1 MALAWGKCARGEKW
15 KAGRGTSKCQGTGKI
30 VRYNRGTLR
39 VACVT
44 SVSVWFRNKEWG
56 TKVKDCAKNG
66 ASKRAER
73 GWGRKEGKFLPL
85 LNPSLSFFG
94 SRFISRVAKT
104 ENPVPRLSL
113 LRNQRHSMTF
123 SRFIRLIIR
132 DQFLE
137 RSKNFSGHAKANF
150 RIKTCWIVAQFLAQ
164 KPDSLL
170 QSLTD
175 SFIVSFSKL
184 KANTK
189 QLSQSEKLREFELS
203 SDA

>member
-1 MALAWGKCARGEKW
+1 MEVRLYCSHFYPLTLQIKPLGTQPARSHGMAWCAVYKRSNLRQEPFMALAWRKCARGEKW
-15 KAGRGTSKCQGTGKI
+15 KEGRGTSKCQGTGKI

-44 SVSVWFRNKEWG
+44 SVSVWFRNKERG
-56 TKVKDCAKNG
+56 TKVKECAKNG

-85 LNPSLSFFG
+85 LLPSLSFFG

-123 SRFIRLIIR
+123 GRFIRLIIR
-132 DQFLE
+132 DPFLE
-137 RSKNFSGHAKANF
+137 RSKTFRAKGKF
-150 RIKTCWIVAQFLAQ
+150 
-164 KPDSLL
+164 
-170 QSLTD
+170 
-175 SFIVSFSKL
+175 
-184 KANTK
+184 
-189 QLSQSEKLREFELS
+189 
-203 SDA
+203 